1 MKNKLKSFVIVSALL
16 IFIHKIS
23 YSKEILINSQEINLY
38 ENGNVIVAINGTAS
52 SKEDFIQI
60 FADRIE
66 YQKKEKFLANKSF
79 VILEIIILK

>member
-1 MKNKLKSFVIVSALL
+1 MKNKHKLFVIISL
-16 IFIHKIS
+16 ILFFMHKIS

-52 SKEDFIQI
+52 SKEDFVKI

-66 YQKKEKFLANKSF
+66 YKKKEN
-79 VILEIIILK
+79 I